1 MTIQEY
7 AKREGFD
14 YAEDT
19 GVIWN
24 GYRVYSL
31 DYAEP
36 HFVGEPMFALVK
48 NHEIRTNTPD
58 ETWDIFDAV
67 TPVDEDD
74 FEQQEGNQDRIKMS
88 EYPNARDDATGVEMV
103 SSKKLPYFYKNKAW
117 YTYGENGIQLTDQ
130 APARA
135 RESYRVYMG
144 YYDSKRKINVEG
156 YVPDELA
163 LD

>member
-36 HFVGEPMFALVK
+36 HFVGEPMVALVK
-48 NHEIRTNTPD
+48 NHEIRTNAPD

-67 TPVDEDD
+67 TPADEDN
-74 FEQQEGNQDRIKMS
+74 FEKQEGGRS
-88 EYPNARDDATGVEMV
+88 E
-103 SSKKLPYFYKNKAW
+103 
-117 YTYGENGIQLTDQ
+117 
-130 APARA
+130 
-135 RESYRVYMG
+135 
-144 YYDSKRKINVEG
+144 
-156 YVPDELA
+156 
-163 LD
+163 